1 MTEAG
6 GTDGED
12 ASNGDGK
19 EGVVVR
25 DEEEGATVRD
35 GEKVEDAGVD
45 AKGNKGTGDGDAEDE
60 DGCAGDG
67 EGQEGLRAFSEF
79 EAVLESYNLNCIW
92 TPIIEM
98 LRE

>member
-1 MTEAG
+1 MIEAG

-12 ASNGDGK
+12 ASDGDGK

-35 GEKVEDAGVD
+35 EEKAEDTSVD
-45 AKGNKGTGDGDAEDE
+45 AKGDEGTGDGDAEDE
-60 DGCAGDG
+60 DGCVGDG
-67 EGQEGLRAFSEF
+67 EGQEGPRAFSDF
-79 EAVLESYNLNCIW
+79 EAVLESYNLNCIC